1 MTLDATDAVVLTEVT
16 AGYVE
21 DRPVVRDLQLRI
33 PRGGLTRLDGSNGAG
48 KSTVVELVSG
58 YLRPWAGTVVVC
70 GQEAASPAARAA
82 RQVVRT
88 RPALYEHMTVRD
100 HLTFMAR
107 VRGGDLPRQLERADR
122 LGLAPWLD
130 ERAAALSSGTA
141 KKLWYLLGTVGHADL
156 VVLDEPFNAVDEEG
170 VRAMVRDLDE
180 ATGAGRAV
188 VLVCHAVPPELV
200 LDRTVRLGEAVR

>member
-1 MTLDATDAVVLTEVT
+1 VTPVATDAVALTGVT

-21 DRPVVRDLQLRI
+21 DRPVVRDLQLRL
-33 PRGGLTRLDGSNGAG
+33 PRGGLTRLDGPNGAG
-48 KSTVVELVSG
+48 KSTLVELVSG
-58 YLRPWAGTVVVC
+58 YLRPWAGTVEVC
-70 GQEAASPAARAA
+70 GHDAAAPAAREV

-88 RPALYEHMTVRD
+88 QPALYEHMTVRD

-107 VRGGDLPRQLERADR
+107 VRGGDLIRQLERADR
-122 LGLAPWLD
+122 LGLTPWLD

-141 KKLWYLLGTVGHADL
+141 KKLWYLLGTVGPAEL

-180 ATGAGRAV
+180 AAVEGRTV
-188 VLVCHAVPPELV
+188 VVVCHSVPPELV
-200 LDRTVRLGEAVR
+200 VDRTVRLEEALR